1 MFRNFLTIAGR
12 TLLRNKSTTT
22 IHILGLALGI
32 ATFLLIALYVQH
44 EMSYDRFNKKAD
56 RIVRVVFRG
65 KMNGGEIKE
74 ANVMPPVAA
83 TLKADFP
90 EVLDATRL
98 RNTGVHLISYGNKT
112 FREDALAFVDSN
124 FFRMFTLPLLEGDA
138 NTALLR
144 PNTIVITRAVA
155 EKYFGK
161 EDPIGKVLQFPD
173 DKAALTVTGLI
184 DEVPENSHFHF
195 GLFASM
201 TTLPEAREPSWM
213 TSNFFTYLELPKG
226 YDPEKLQAK
235 LPGVVDKYIGPQ
247 LQKAM
252 GVSMSQF
259 KTSGNIL
266 SFELEPLTSI
276 HLHSNLNGE
285 IEAPG
290 DIRYVYI
297 FSAIALFMLLIACIN
312 FINLSTAGAGKRARE
327 VGIRKVLGSV
337 RGQLVGQF
345 LTESLLL
352 TIIGTL
358 IALGLVYWALPFFNR
373 LAGQNLILHWGAN
386 PWLVPSLLLL
396 IVLTGLLAGV
406 YPAFV
411 ISAFKPTAVLKGQL
425 TSGKKSA
432 GLRSGL
438 VVFQFFIS
446 ISLIIGTIV
455 VYRQLSFIQHEKLG
469 YDRDQVLV
477 IQQTGWLG
485 DHQDYFRQQLLQD
498 PRVAGV
504 SASGYL
510 PAGDTYGN
518 NFLIYS
524 DNNKSQLVNSLR
536 YEVDDQYIPTLKM
549 EMAAGRNFSPAFG
562 ADSTGI
568 IINETAARN
577 FGWLDPGQSGPA
589 ATAKALNHTLTRPD
603 NDGPVITYHVIGVVR
618 DFHFRSFHDLIT
630 PLVMTLSS
638 GAGSNFI
645 VRTKTADVT
654 GLLTTM
660 TKKWADLHV
669 EVPFSY
675 SFLDDRFNNTYKN
688 EQHIG
693 LILGIFS
700 GLTIFV
706 ACLGLF
712 GLATFTAE
720 QRTREI
726 GIRKVLGADI
736 TSIVTLLSKDFVRLV
751 VVAFLIAAPVAW
763 WVMNQWLLDFAY
775 RLPISWWIFVLAA
788 VLALLISLFTIGY
801 RAIRAASANP
811 TDSLRAS

>member
-1 MFRNFLTIAGR
+1 MFRNFLTITIR
-12 TLLRNKSTTT
+12 SLRRNKSTTI

-44 EMSYDRFNKKAD
+44 ELGYDRFNKKSD

-83 TLKADFP
+83 TLKSDFP

-98 RNTGVHLISYGNKT
+98 RSTGVHLMSYGDKT

-124 FFRMFTLPLLEGDA
+124 FFRMFTLPLLEGDV
-138 NTALLR
+138 NTALLQ
-144 PNTIVITRAVA
+144 PNTVVITREVA
-155 EKYFGK
+155 KKYFGQT
-161 EDPIGKVLQFPD
+161 DPLGKVLQFPD
-173 DKAALTVTGLI
+173 DKAALTITGLI
-184 DEVPENSHFHF
+184 DSVPENSHFHF

-201 TTLPEAREPSWM
+201 ATLPEARESSWM
-213 TSNFFTYLELPKG
+213 TSNFFTYLELPEG
-226 YDPEKLQAK
+226 YDLAKLQAK

-252 GVSMSQF
+252 GVTMSQF
-259 KTSGNIL
+259 KTSGNTL
-266 SFELEPLTSI
+266 SFELQPLTAI

-285 IEAPG
+285 LEANG
-290 DIRYVYI
+290 DVRYVYI
-297 FSAIALFMLLIACIN
+297 FGAVALFMLLIACIN

-327 VGIRKVLGSV
+327 VGIRKVLGSL
-337 RGQLVGQF
+337 RRQLVGQF

-352 TIIGTL
+352 TIISTL
-358 IALGLVYWALPFFNR
+358 IALGLVYWALPFFN
-373 LAGQNLILHWGAN
+373 NLSSQQLNLHWGAN
-386 PWLVPSLLLL
+386 LWLVPTLLLV
-396 IVLTGLLAGV
+396 IVVTGLLAGL

-411 ISAFKPTAVLKGQL
+411 ISAFNPVTVLKGFL

-446 ISLIIGTIV
+446 ITLMIGTLV
-455 VYRQLSFIQHEKLG
+455 VYRQLSYIQHEKLG
-469 YDRDQVLV
+469 YDRDQVLI
-477 IQQTGWLG
+477 IQQAGFLG
-485 DHQDYFRQQLLQD
+485 DHRDYFRQQLLQD
-498 PRVAGV
+498 PRVARV
-504 SASGYL
+504 SSSDYL
-510 PAGDTYGN
+510 PAGNTNFN

-524 DNNKSQLVNSLR
+524 DNNKNQLVNSLR
-536 YEVDDQYIPTLKM
+536 YDVDDQYIPTLEM
-549 EMAAGRNFSPAFG
+549 QMAAGRNFSPTFG

-577 FGWLDPGQSGPA
+577 FGWLEPGQSGA
-589 ATAKALNHTLTRPD
+589 AAAAKALNHTLTRPD
-603 NDGPVITYHVIGVVR
+603 NDGPVITYHVIGVVK

-638 GAGSNFI
+638 GAGNNFI
-645 VRTKTADVT
+645 VRTKTADVA
-654 GLLTTM
+654 GLLTTVK
-660 TKKWADLHV
+660 KKWGDLHA
-669 EVPFSY
+669 EVPLSY

-688 EQHIG
+688 EQHIA
-693 LILGIFS
+693 LILGIFA

-736 TSIVTLLSKDFVRLV
+736 GSIVTLLSKDFVRLV
-751 VVAFLIAAPVAW
+751 LVAFLIAAPVAW

-775 RLPISWWIFVLAA
+775 RLPISWWVFAAAA
-788 VLALLISLFTIGY
+788 VLALVISLGTIGY
-801 RAIRAASANP
+801 RAIRAASVNP
-811 TDSLRAS
+811 TESLKTS

>member
-1 MFRNFLTIAGR
+1 
-12 TLLRNKSTTT
+12 
-22 IHILGLALGI
+22 
-32 ATFLLIALYVQH
+32 
-44 EMSYDRFNKKAD
+44 
-56 RIVRVVFRG
+56 
-65 KMNGGEIKE
+65 
-74 ANVMPPVAA
+74 
-83 TLKADFP
+83 LKTDFP
-90 EVLDATRL
+90 EVLNATRL
-98 RNTGVHLISYGNKT
+98 RNTGVRLISYGDKT

-144 PNTIVITRAVA
+144 PNTVVITQAVA
-155 EKYFGK
+155 KKYFGQA
-161 EDPIGKVLQFPD
+161 DPLGKVLQFPN
-173 DKAALTVTGLI
+173 DKVALTVTGLI

-201 TTLPEAREPSWM
+201 ITLPEAREPSWM
-213 TSNFFTYLELPKG
+213 ESNFFTYLELPEG
-226 YDPEKLQAK
+226 YDPAKLQAK
-235 LPGVVDKYIGPQ
+235 LPAVVDKYVGPQ

-259 KTSGNIL
+259 KTSGNTL
-266 SFELEPLTSI
+266 SFELQPLTSI

-285 IEAPG
+285 VEANG
-290 DIRYVYI
+290 DVRYVYI

-312 FINLSTAGAGKRARE
+312 FINLSTAGASKRARE
-327 VGIRKVLGSV
+327 VGIRKVLGSI
-337 RGQLVGQF
+337 RAQLVGQF

-352 TIIGTL
+352 TVVSTL
-358 IALGLVYWALPFFNR
+358 IAIGLVYWTLPFFNR
-373 LAGQNLILHWGAN
+373 LASQNLTIHWTAN
-386 PWLVPSLLLL
+386 PWLVPALLL
-396 IVLTGLLAGV
+396 IIALTGLLAGL

-455 VYRQLSFIQHEKLG
+455 VYRQLAYIQHEKLG
-469 YDRDQVLV
+469 YDRDQVLIV
-477 IQQTGWLG
+477 QQTYFLG
-485 DHQDYFRQQLLQD
+485 DHRGYFRQQLLQD
-498 PRVAGV
+498 PRVARV
-504 SASGYL
+504 SSSDYL
-510 PAGDTYGN
+510 PAGSTNFN

-524 DNNKSQLVNSLR
+524 DNNKNELVNTLR
-536 YEVDDQYIPTLKM
+536 YEVDDQYIPTLGM
-549 EMAAGRNFSPAFG
+549 QMAAGRNFSPDFG

-589 ATAKALNHTLTRPD
+589 ATDKALNHTLTWQD
-603 NDGPVITYHVIGVVR
+603 NDGSVITYHVIGVVR

-630 PLVMTLSS
+630 PLVMTLS

-645 VRTKTADVT
+645 VRTKTADVA
-654 GLLTTM
+654 GLLTTVK
-660 TKKWADLHV
+660 KKWDDLHA
-669 EVPFSY
+669 EVPLSY
-675 SFLDDRFNNTYKN
+675 SFLDERFNNTYRN
-688 EQHIG
+688 EQNIA
-693 LILGIFS
+693 LILGIFA

-712 GLATFTAE
+712 GLATYTAE

-726 GIRKVLGADI
+726 GIRKVLGANV

-751 VVAFLIAAPVAW
+751 VIAFLIAAPVAW

-775 RLPISWWIFVLAA
+775 RLPVSWWIFALAA